1 MFSPPRSN
9 EGGEDR
15 CAGFRLSHLGPRSFD
30 RVEID
35 AESYSAQGA
44 CGDQLSGLRAYL
56 YQVEARLVDGEQ
68 DLYGDT

>member
-9 EGGEDR
+9 EGGEDG

-35 AESYSAQGA
+35 AESYRNLPRVLAEISCPA
-44 CGDQLSGLRAYL
+44 CGHTYTKS
-56 YQVEARLVDGEQ
+56 RLG
-68 DLYGDT
+68 